1 MNGAGTKGFLNDDR
15 TIIAA
20 LSVLYWILVAVTWG
34 RVGDI
39 GADLFNALTTA
50 FRIESGQ
57 RLYREI
63 QWLYG
68 PVFVYVVVAA
78 RAVFGRSV
86 EVLLGLSAI
95 LAWIEWMLAYDLAR
109 KRLGKGLAAAV
120 ILLLW
125 SQITFSAG
133 IFGRLPPYSSDA
145 LLGNVLFLGAVRLL
159 WPGAQGRPAP
169 WRFLLS
175 SAMAAVAVMT
185 KFEAGAAVCAVV
197 GTEAI
202 VQLWRDRSRWVV
214 PVLSALF
221 PAMVWGAAVL
231 LWPGF
236 REFTDPAP
244 VLSSGFGRSYL
255 LFGGSLLDAESTF
268 HFLLRFVCSTAL
280 LLSLAAAVQNLAGRK
295 WQDAVIALGAGF
307 AVPAVLNLLF
317 PLGSVQPLELRIQ
330 MHLSWAFLVAGV
342 LWKAKESL
350 GRRGEGAAV
359 AAGLLLLALRIPN
372 GLMPYMMGSFF
383 LFAALPLL
391 LPELAALAGKLYR
404 TEVRPAAVLLVL
416 AAVSLPYAVRNLGEF
431 ARKSAPVHEATGSI
445 RAWPGKAEVFR
456 KSISFLKERLRP
468 GDRIAALPNETVF
481 YYATGALPV
490 WPDHNYV
497 GHLVRGDFEPSLA
510 AQAMEQA
517 RFVVVTN
524 RPFFSPGYLTRA
536 GDGFAVDLL
545 RRLEKDA
552 TLAAD
557 YTETGKP
564 PPGRQPFRVRIWEIP
579 RKNP

>member
-1 MNGAGTKGFLNDDR
+1 MSEPEARKPAFSDR
-15 TIIAA
+15 TVIVA
-20 LSVLYWILVAVTWG
+20 LSALYWILVALAWG
-34 RVGDI
+34 RTGDI
-39 GADLFNALTTA
+39 GADLFNALTVA
-50 FRIESGQ
+50 FRMESGQ
-57 RLYREI
+57 RLYQEI

-68 PVFVYVVVAA
+68 PVFVYLLVAA

-86 EVLLGLSAI
+86 EVLLGLSAA

-109 KRLGKGLAAAV
+109 KRLGAGLSVAV

-133 IFGRLPPYSSDA
+133 IFGRLPPYSPEA
-145 LLGNVLFLGAVRLL
+145 LLGNVLFLAAVRLL
-159 WPGAQGRPAP
+159 WPGGGERPAA

-185 KFEAGAAVCAVV
+185 KFEIGAATCAVV
-197 GTEAI
+197 GTEAA
-202 VQLWRDRSRWVV
+202 VQLWRDRSRWAV

-221 PAMVWGAAVL
+221 PVMVWGAAVL

-244 VLSSGFGRSYL
+244 VLASGFGRSYL
-255 LFGGSLLDAESTF
+255 IFGGSLLDAESTF
-268 HFLLRFVCSTAL
+268 HFLLRLACSTAL
-280 LLSLAAAVQNLAGRK
+280 FLSLAAAVQNLLERK
-295 WQDAVIALGAGF
+295 WQDAVIALGTGA
-307 AVPAVLNLLF
+307 AVPAALNALF
-317 PLGSVQPLELRIQ
+317 PLGMAHPLGARIQ
-330 MHLSWAFLVAGV
+330 THLSWAFLVAGI

-350 GRRGEGAAV
+350 GRRGEGLAV
-359 AAGLLLLALRIPN
+359 AAGLSVLALRTPN

-391 LPELAALAGKLYR
+391 LPGLAALAGKLYR
-404 TEVRPAAVLLVL
+404 TEVRPAAALLVL

-431 ARKSAPVHEATGSI
+431 ARKPEPVHEAAGSV

-456 KSISFLKERLRP
+456 KSISFLRERLRP

-497 GHLVRGDFEPSLA
+497 GHLVRGDFEPALA
-510 AQAMEQA
+510 AQAMEKA
-517 RFVVVTN
+517 RFVIMTN
-524 RPFFSPGYLTRA
+524 RPFFGPDYLTRA

-552 TLAAD
+552 KLAAD
-557 YTETGKP
+557 FTETGKQ
-564 PPGRQPFRVRIWEIP
+564 PPGRQPFRVRIWEISRNGP
-579 RKNP
+579 